1 MILFPIYENGAA
13 LELARIEPLAALAL
27 IVDSGAWFETDEA
40 AMAETV
46 RRIAATPC
54 YSVIFSSAGDVVA
67 AVQDLLRSDGAPG
80 L

>member
-1 MILFPIYENGAA
+1 
-13 LELARIEPLAALAL
+13 
-27 IVDSGAWFETDEA
+27 
-40 AMAETV
+40 MAETV